1 MTIDQKTKERI
12 AKACQTK
19 TLQEVA
25 VKFKCT
31 RRTVVDACQ
40 VMGVEPVMSSKK
52 RRAEVEAYIKSHP
65 DVTVTEVANGT
76 GASEFLAK
84 ASFVRLGLEPVMVT
98 KQRRAEVEAYIKSH
112 PDATATE
119 VANGTGVSE
128 FLAKA
133 SFVRLGLEPVMVAK
147 RKRAEVAA
155 YIKSHLDQ
163 SIEAVV
169 AGTGCSTRL
178 VKSVFA
184 SLGAKPARAVSRRS
198 IKSLRI
204 IAELQAWAD
213 HTALAAKYSVSRQR
227 VQQLYRDA
235 KDAGM
240 VMP

>member
-76 GASEFLAK
+76 GA
-84 ASFVRLGLEPVMVT
+84 
-98 KQRRAEVEAYIKSH
+98 
-112 PDATATE
+112 
-119 VANGTGVSE
+119 SE